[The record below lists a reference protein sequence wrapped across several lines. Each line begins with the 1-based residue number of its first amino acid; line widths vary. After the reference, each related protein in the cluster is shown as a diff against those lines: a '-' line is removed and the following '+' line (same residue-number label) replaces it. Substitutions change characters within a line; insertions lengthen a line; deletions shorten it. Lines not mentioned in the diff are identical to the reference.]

1 MIEAY
6 KSEVLP
12 LWGNGR
18 RFNPIGVNNNKCIF
32 RIFRFCFPFAT
43 KHPIIMPRKSK
54 RQREFEEKKQTIYQ
68 ASDELGQ
75 PYEEDRLFA
84 ILCVC
89 GYPAAKAYRLA
100 YPHSQASVSS
110 SAVLASRR
118 LKEPAVQEILNAIG
132 GSYWCGLIY
141 LKDGIIKERWRRWPS
156 YCPPRKDRIE
166 PDEK

>member
-1 MIEAY
+1 
-6 KSEVLP
+6 
-12 LWGNGR
+12 
-18 RFNPIGVNNNKCIF
+18 
-32 RIFRFCFPFAT
+32 
-43 KHPIIMPRKSK
+43 MPRKSK

-132 GSYWCGLIY
+132 GSYWWGLIY
-141 LKDGIIKERWRRWPS
+141 LKDGIIKERRRRWPS